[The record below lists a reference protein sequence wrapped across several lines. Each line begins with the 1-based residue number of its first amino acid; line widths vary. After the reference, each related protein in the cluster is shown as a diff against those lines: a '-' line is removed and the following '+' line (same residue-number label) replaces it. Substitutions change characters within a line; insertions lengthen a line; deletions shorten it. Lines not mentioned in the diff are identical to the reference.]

1 MMVWLS
7 LRVLL
12 RTMLLV
18 LLLVWLWLLLV
29 LVGLLNM
36 SERHFLHLVLLLIL
50 MNLLEFSLELDS
62 LFHDDT
68 HLNYVCQVR
77 FSSVLF
83 DFEWHFFGLNLSLL
97 GHSAE
102 FDELCDE
109 YQVRYCSTKRL
120 KSDLRLIVLEVMLHQ
135 LEVEF

>member
-1 MMVWLS
+1 
-7 LRVLL
+7 
-12 RTMLLV
+12 MLLV
-18 LLLVWLWLLLV
+18 LLLVWLLLI
-29 LVGLLNM
+29 LVGLRV
-36 SERHFLHLVLLLIL
+36 SERHFPHLVLLLIL

-62 LFHDDT
+62 PLHDHS
-68 HLNYVCQVR
+68 HLDYVSQVR
-77 FSSVLF
+77 FTTVLF

-102 FDELCDE
+102 FNELCDK
-109 YQVRYCSTKRL
+109 YQVWYCPTKCL